1 VLDNDTGH
9 AIRTFGCLSMFQV
22 ALISGSYRQTVAWAA
37 CLQRFTIPAGLARY
51 RVTVLASYSQCSP
64 ARPRHGLR
72 ACLPGERMP
81 PLPPGTY
88 HAGLFQARLL
98 VRVPPAITVRVTPA
112 HLGSA
117 AAGPRLKITIR
128 DGSRPRP
135 PRANPT
141 ILSAARR
148 TG

>member
-98 VRVPPAITVRVTPA
+98 VPGPTCDHGTRDA
-112 HLGSA
+112 SA
-117 AAGPRLKITIR
+117 PWIGGRGPQAQ
-128 DGSRPRP
+128 DHHP
-135 PRANPT
+135 
-141 ILSAARR
+141 
-148 TG
+148 